1 MPASRA
7 QPEGRRGF
15 SLVEVMI
22 AGVVFFVILM
32 VFQMVFTVAG
42 RAEGRDLRRTQA
54 LWMAAELIEQV
65 GEVHAAKGD
74 LPVRG
79 GVVSPKRSETLTMYA
94 CPGGQLQLTADVPQ
108 FTRYLKIEEIRVG
121 TDDKLVRPD
130 RAYAITARVLYPGP
144 IGEERE
150 EILTT
155 IRARNVRFKTVEELP
170 PWL

>member
-1 MPASRA
+1 MSR
-7 QPEGRRGF
+7 GTLRRGF

-65 GEVHAAKGD
+65 GEVHAVIGD
-74 LPVRG
+74 LPVRA
-79 GVVSPKRSETLTMYA
+79 GVVSPAQSATTTLYGA
-94 CPGGQLQLTADVPQ
+94 PGGQLQLTADVPQ
-108 FTRYLKIEEIRVG
+108 FTRYLKIHEIRMG
-121 TDDKLVRPD
+121 KEDALVRPD
-130 RAYAITARVLYPGP
+130 RAYAVTARVVYPGP

-150 EILTT
+150 EVLTT
-155 IRARNVRFKTVEELP
+155 IRARAVRFKTVEERP